1 MAWIG
6 YSQRFAPLG
15 CCQSFA
21 PLLFQD
27 GFPLPLPRL
36 LNQPRLIHRLPLPLL
51 GSLGEQPLALLLRCC
66 RGSLQHFDYGQ
77 AASSNG
83 GVERHFPS
91 LAAARCR
98 KRRFV
103 RQHLL
108 DLAQLILVD
117 CRAEVRGSVVR
128 GLEPK

>member
-1 MAWIG
+1 MMACIG
-6 YSQRFAPLG
+6 
-15 CCQSFA
+15 CIQSIS

-27 GFPLPLPRL
+27 GFPLARPRL
-36 LNQPRLIHRLPLPLL
+36 LSRPRLLHRLPLPLL
-51 GSLGEQPLALLLRCC
+51 RRFGEQPLALLLRCC
-66 RGSLQHFDYGQ
+66 RGRLQNFDYGQ